1 MAITKCL
8 IGMAAVKLFTAA
20 LKALRQC
27 GRTATDGPRWLAWR
41 RSMSK
46 CQTSCDRCLT
56 DAELDGVS
64 GGVAS
69 VPAYIHHVFGGSA
82 SDLLF
87 GGKGLVADVAY
98 DAAMDYL
105 RGH

>member
-1 MAITKCL
+1 M
-8 IGMAAVKLFTAA
+8 
-20 LKALRQC
+20 
-27 GRTATDGPRWLAWR
+27 
-41 RSMSK
+41 SMRKTES
-46 CQTSCDRCLT
+46 DRCLT
-56 DAELDGVS
+56 DAQIEEVS

-87 GGKGLVADVAY
+87 GGKGLVADAAY

>member
-1 MAITKCL
+1 MSMRKTESD
-8 IGMAAVKLFTAA
+8 
-20 LKALRQC
+20 RY
-27 GRTATDGPRWLAWR
+27 LA
-41 RSMSK
+41 
-46 CQTSCDRCLT
+46 DV
-56 DAELDGVS
+56 EIEEVS

>member
-1 MAITKCL
+1 M
-8 IGMAAVKLFTAA
+8 
-20 LKALRQC
+20 
-27 GRTATDGPRWLAWR
+27 
-41 RSMSK
+41 SMRKTES
-46 CQTSCDRCLT
+46 DRCLT
-56 DAELDGVS
+56 DVEIEGVS

>member
-1 MAITKCL
+1 MSMRKTESD
-8 IGMAAVKLFTAA
+8 
-20 LKALRQC
+20 RY
-27 GRTATDGPRWLAWR
+27 LA
-41 RSMSK
+41 
-46 CQTSCDRCLT
+46 DV
-56 DAELDGVS
+56 EIEEVS

-98 DAAMDYL
+98 DAAMDHL

>member
-1 MAITKCL
+1 MQAMVPDHTK
-8 IGMAAVKLFTAA
+8 ANN
-20 LKALRQC
+20 
-27 GRTATDGPRWLAWR
+27 
-41 RSMSK
+41 MSIYTK
-46 CQTSCDRCLT
+46 ETNRCL
-56 DAELDGVS
+56 AEAEIEEVS